1 MFMTQRSKLIPPL
14 LIVALL
20 CIAAIAAQW
29 LRPQRSVVTATNLVD
44 LQTQIPVAFGTWHS
58 VNAAQPILPNPEI
71 EKSLEKTYEQ
81 VLARTYVNG
90 DGSSV
95 MLTAAY
101 VASQPN
107 EMTQVHRPE
116 ICYRAQGFSV
126 ETLRDDELAMG
137 HKTGLPIRRL
147 LATRGTRN
155 EPLSYWVT
163 VGDKAVLPGI
173 GRKLEQLR
181 LGLTG
186 WVADGMLIRV
196 SSISEHQDQ
205 AFTIQDQFLQELA
218 AQMQPDVRRR
228 YFGN

>member
-1 MFMTQRSKLIPPL
+1 MTRRSKLPLPL

-20 CIAAIAAQW
+20 LIATGAAEG
-29 LRPQRSVVTATNLVD
+29 LRPDRTFVRGTNTINLE
-44 LQTQIPVAFGTWHS
+44 TQIPANFGQWH
-58 VNAAQPILPNPEI
+58 VINASQPILPNPEI
-71 EKSLEKTYEQ
+71 QKNVEKTYEQ
-81 VLARTYVNG
+81 VLARTYING
-90 DGSSV
+90 DGRSV

-101 VASQPN
+101 VANQPN

-126 ETLRDDELAMG
+126 ETLRDDTVAFG
-137 HKTGLPIRRL
+137 GNGLPLRRV

-155 EPLSYWVT
+155 EPLSYWIT
-163 VGDKAVLPGI
+163 VGDKAVLPGL

-196 SSISEHQDQ
+196 SIISDQQDQ
-205 AFTIQDQFLQELA
+205 AFAIQDQFLQELA
-218 AQMQPDVRRR
+218 AQMQPDIRRR
-228 YFGN
+228 YFGY